1 VRWLGR
7 ILFYGRIRRMKTIGH
22 AAALL
27 ADGRVGDTEKLLD
40 SARSNVWVED
50 LAVYHFVRGK
60 LRMEQGD
67 LDRAQMHL
75 HTALGLGLDRASV
88 KLNLA
93 VLLVR
98 KCELAAALDLL
109 DDVELSDDPAVVEQ
123 SRVMRGVIADAREG
137 TKLRADISH
146 RAARFRKKHLK
157 KADPGVEATLSA
169 LTHRLRGKISGSDRD
184 DACGLLGQ
192 ILVEHRGGTWLTGLE
207 PRDHRVVVD
216 GVLYS
221 PAAMINALLR
231 GDTEEL
237 SLPPRPDHRP

>member
-1 VRWLGR
+1 LRWLGR
-7 ILFYGRIRRMKTIGH
+7 VLFYGRIRRMKTIGH

-27 ADGRVGDTEKLLD
+27 ADGRTDDAEKLLE

-50 LAVYHFVRGK
+50 LAVHHFVQGK

-67 LDRAQMHL
+67 LNRAQMHL

-109 DDVELSDDPAVVEQ
+109 DDVDLSDDPAVVEQ
-123 SRVMRGVIADAREG
+123 SRVMRGVIADTRG
-137 TKLRADISH
+137 GKSLADIAH

-157 KADPGVEATLSA
+157 KVDPSGKATLSA
-169 LTHRLRGKISGSDRD
+169 LAERLRGKLSGSDRD
-184 DACGLLGQ
+184 DACLVLGQ
-192 ILVEHRGGTWLTGLE
+192 VLVEDRGGTWLAGLE
-207 PRDHRVVVD
+207 PRDHRVLVG
-216 GVLYS
+216 GVFYS
-221 PAAMINALLR
+221 PAAMINAFLAD
-231 GDTEEL
+231 DTDEIR
-237 SLPPRPDHRP
+237 LPPRPDPAS